1 MGGISLGTGIFSGI
15 DSASL
20 IDQLIQIEARPRQ
33 LAQQRLV
40 NLQGQQAA
48 FLDINSALL
57 GLKNAAG
64 AFRTNSVFRAAT
76 AESSNPDALAA
87 TAGRNAA
94 TGSFS
99 FRVARL
105 VSTEQKISRGFVNAD
120 ASGVG
125 ATEFRFEVGGGRAD
139 SETRLSE
146 LNGGLGVERGK
157 IQITDS
163 TGAGAT
169 VDLSAAVT
177 VNDALNAINRQNAIG
192 VTASVQDDRIVLTD
206 TAGGAGTLT
215 VADVFGASTATDL
228 GIAGSATGGVLTGG
242 EIFRITENTP
252 LSVLRD
258 GLGIAFG
265 AGGAAAPADFTIE
278 VADAGGANPSTFEII
293 LGELGQQVP
302 NPDFDPDDPDSGPET
317 IFEVTDPAVATVGDL
332 FQRISDQTN
341 GEVTGALSAD
351 GARIELAAAAG
362 RELTITEGDVRPTAA
377 QFGLAG
383 ASGASVTSDRLL
395 GGINTR
401 LTSTLNGGAGISPGT
416 IQFTQR
422 DGASFTVDVAQD
434 DTLQAVLDRITG
446 AGTNLTA
453 SLSDSGAGVRI
464 VDETTGGS
472 LVISDVSGTAAAD
485 LGILTTGETDGRIE
499 SGNLQAQSIG
509 LTTRLDSLNAGDGV
523 GTGTIRLTDSSG
535 ASSTL
540 EITSTNARTIDDL
553 IRLINGRPID
563 VVAEINDTGDG
574 IVLRDAAGGGAA
586 LQVED
591 VSGRV
596 ARNLNI
602 AGSADFASG
611 DPAEQNIIDGS
622 FERAV
627 EFDPGDTLE
636 DVARKINNAGVGVD
650 ATIIRDG
657 AGPAPFRLILTSET
671 SGAVGRFV
679 LDTGGFDLGIDS
691 ISKGQDAVAFFGGGE
706 DQSGS
711 VLLTSASNSLSN
723 VVPGLT
729 IDLKRT
735 TNEPVEVVVSRDVGA
750 IEETMNGFVEA
761 YNKVVERLQFHQ
773 RFDSETQERGV
784 LLGDP
789 TVARV
794 RNTLNRS
801 VNARP
806 TGVDPEFDLLVQIG
820 VRTGEGGRLE
830 FDAQRFREAFEENP
844 GAVEELL
851 TTFRLD
857 DAREDEIFPG
867 AFVQRTEDRF
877 LALGVMEQFKEM
889 ADGLTNSIDG
899 LLTRRKDTLDT
910 QIGLQ
915 EDRIDQFTAQLN
927 NKRQRLQQ
935 QFLAMEQ
942 AIASLQ
948 GQQQSLASLGSLV
961 G

>member
-64 AFRTNSVFRAAT
+64 AFRTDNVFRAAT
-76 AESSNPDALAA
+76 AESANPDAIAA

-120 ASGVG
+120 ASAVG
-125 ATEFRFEVGGGRAD
+125 AQAFRFEVGGGRAD

-146 LNGGLGVERGK
+146 LNGGLGVDRGN

-169 VDLSAAVT
+169 VDLSASVT
-177 VNDALNAINRQNAIG
+177 VNDVLNAINRQNAIG
-192 VTASVQDDRIVLTD
+192 VTASVQDDRLVLTD

-215 VADVFGASTATDL
+215 VDDVFGASTATDL
-228 GIAGSATGGVLTGG
+228 GIAGNATAGVLTGS
-242 EIFRITENTP
+242 EIFRITESTP

-265 AGGAAAPADFTIE
+265 SGGAAAPADFTIE
-278 VADAGGANPSTFEII
+278 VADAGGANPATFEIV

-302 NPDFDPDDPDSGPET
+302 NPDFDPDDPCLEHHVTP
-317 IFEVTDPAVATVGDL
+317 ITDPAVATVGDL

-383 ASGASVTSDRLL
+383 ASGATVASDRLL

-401 LTSTLNGGAGISPGT
+401 LASTLNGGAGVSAGT

-422 DGASFTVDVAQD
+422 DGSSFTVDVAQD
-434 DTLQAVLDRITG
+434 DTLQAVLDRITS

-464 VDETTGGS
+464 VDQTTGGS

-485 LGILTTGETDGRIE
+485 LGILTSGETDGRIE

-540 EITSTNARTIDDL
+540 EITSANARTIDDL
-553 IRLINGRPID
+553 VRLINGRPID

-574 IVLRDAAGGGAA
+574 LVLRDAAGGGAA
-586 LQVED
+586 IQVED
-591 VSGRV
+591 VNGQV

-622 FERAV
+622 FERVV
-627 EFDPGDTLE
+627 EFDPADTLE
-636 DVARKINNAGVGVD
+636 DVARKINTAGVGVD
-650 ATIIRDG
+650 AAIIRDG

-679 LDTGGFDLGIDS
+679 LDTGGFDLGVDS
-691 ISKGQDAVAFFGGGE
+691 ISKGQDAVAFFGGGADE
-706 DQSGS
+706 SGS

-729 IDLKRT
+729 IDMKRT
-735 TNEPVEVVVSRDVGA
+735 TSEPVEVVVSRDVGA
-750 IEETMNGFVEA
+750 IEETMNAFVEA
-761 YNKVVERLQFHQ
+761 YNKVVERLEFHQ

-784 LLGDP
+784 LLGDS

-794 RNTLNRS
+794 RNNLNRS

-867 AFVQRTEDRF
+867 VFVDRTEDRF
-877 LALGVMEQFKEM
+877 LALGVMEQFKVM

-910 QIGLQ
+910 QIDLQ
-915 EDRIDQFTAQLN
+915 EDRIDQFTVQLN

-948 GQQQSLASLGSLV
+948 GQQQSLASLGSLA